1 MLREAALA
9 QARAAADRAVGLA
22 ASVVLAQV
30 LGRSSSWASTTKA
43 AAAGSSQGTHTES
56 CTADCHSLSSHRP
69 TADLLSRPGVCSQ
82 VTLAPGAVEVTRT
95 ATGRLGLRAEKL
107 GLDVSLALDDDTL
120 CELLGAWLA
129 GVR

>member
-30 LGRSSSWASTTKA
+30 LGRSSSWATK